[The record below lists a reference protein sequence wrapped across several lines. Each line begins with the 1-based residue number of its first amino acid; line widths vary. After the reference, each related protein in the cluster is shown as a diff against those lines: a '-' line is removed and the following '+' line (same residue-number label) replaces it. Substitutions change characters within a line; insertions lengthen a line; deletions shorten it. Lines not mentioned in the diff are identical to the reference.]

1 MSEDPYPPIYDT
13 DEIDDTDDTDQQESD
28 KDSGASE
35 TKEESDI
42 QITQIEITRDMEKWM
57 ETIQSQYDTYR
68 DIAVREILDILS
80 LETT

>member
-13 DEIDDTDDTDQQESD
+13 DEIDDTDDTDQQESN

-35 TKEESDI
+35 TKEEADI
-42 QITQIEITRDMEKWM
+42 QITQIDITRDMEKWM

>member
-13 DEIDDTDDTDQQESD
+13 DEIDDTDDTDQQESN

-35 TKEESDI
+35 TEEEADI
-42 QITQIEITRDMEKWM
+42 QITQIDITRDMEKWM

>member
-1 MSEDPYPPIYDT
+1 MSEDPYPPIY
-13 DEIDDTDDTDQQESD
+13 EKDDTDDTDQQESY

-35 TKEESDI
+35 TKEEADI
-42 QITQIEITRDMEKWM
+42 QVTHIEITRDMEKWM